1 MSDLRPWS
9 TEEEGWV
16 AIGEIWFD
24 TPESP
29 ASSLRL
35 KLLFANEPLSVQV
48 HPTDEVARG
57 MGLPGGK
64 TEAWYVVAA
73 EPGARIGLG
82 LTQNLTREQLFHA
95 LRDGSIADLLLWRT
109 VMTGDSYLVP
119 AGTVHAIGAGLIV
132 AEIQQRADVTFRMFD
147 HGRGRELH
155 LEQAMAAAHGTPS
168 PGAFEQF
175 RLSDSRRL
183 LATCPEF
190 TFERIDLPASS
201 TWALEASC
209 ESWVLALS
217 GSGRVNGGTISIGE
231 AFSAREDN
239 ATFHT
244 GPSGLSA
251 LVAYANCMPHS
262 RLLRRFD
269 PQGREAPQKPH
280 EAEVLARFSR
290 AVAAYA
296 RPSRG
301 IVP

>member
-1 MSDLRPWS
+1 MTDLRPWS
-9 TEEEGWV
+9 TSEEGWV

-24 TPESP
+24 TPDSS
-29 ASSLRL
+29 ASTLRL

-48 HPTDEVARG
+48 HPTDEIARG

-73 EPGARIGLG
+73 QPGARVGVG

-95 LRDGSIADLLLWRT
+95 LRDGSIADLLLWRA

-119 AGTVHAIGAGLIV
+119 AGTVHAIGAGLVV
-132 AEIQQRADVTFRMFD
+132 AEIQQRADVTFRIFD

-155 LEQAMAAAHGTPS
+155 LDQAMAAAHAAPS
-168 PGAFEQF
+168 PGAFEHF
-175 RLSDSRRL
+175 RLSDARRL

-201 TWALEASC
+201 TWALEAPC
-209 ESWVLALS
+209 ETWTLGLS
-217 GSGRVNGGTISIGE
+217 GSARVNGWTISTGE
-231 AFSAREDN
+231 AFFAREGT
-239 ATFHT
+239 ARLHI

-269 PQGREAPQKPH
+269 AHGQEAPQKPH

-296 RPSRG
+296 RPSWG
-301 IVP
+301 MVP